1 MIGDLTHHLVHFLDS
16 PSVAP
21 CSNLCCCWTPKSV
34 CGCCLFLF
42 FFFFLGGGHIFA
54 FRPKIRKRTSYKN
67 SKIREKE
74 FNFIFQKLKLKIKDE
89 KDRTKTDRYMKATP
103 KNRVRVIAVSCLI
116 DRTFSAVG
124 NTAFLFKPAKGGKKK
139 KNKEKEKE

>member
-1 MIGDLTHHLVHFLDS
+1 MIGDLTHHLVHLLDS

-21 CSNLCCCWTPKSV
+21 CSNLRCCCWTPKSV

-42 FFFFLGGGHIFA
+42 LGGRHIFA
-54 FRPKIRKRTSYKN
+54 FRTKKSENEQAIKAAKSGRR
-67 SKIREKE
+67 
-74 FNFIFQKLKLKIKDE
+74 NFILFFQKLKLKIKDE

-103 KNRVRVIAVSCLI
+103 KNRVRVIIAVSCLI

-124 NTAFLFKPAKGGKKK
+124 NTAFLFQPAKGGKKKK